1 MKFICSRKTLL
12 NGFSI
17 VQKAVS
23 TRTTLPILEGVLIQA
38 EGNTIKLIATD
49 LEIGIEKSLEG
60 EIIEEGSIVL
70 PANIIVE
77 LIRKLPDAPV
87 EIKCDQEYRTKI
99 TCLKSEF
106 VIQGQS
112 SEDFPNLP
120 TIEDENSIEIPQDL
134 LRNIIRQTIF
144 SVASDPTRPILTGAL
159 MEIQSNELRL
169 IALDGYRLALRKGK
183 TENRD
188 NYGISEVIPGKT
200 LNEISKILT
209 NDDEMV
215 RISRLDK
222 QMLFEYENTKITTRL
237 LEGEFINYNQILP
250 DEYKTRIKVYT
261 NDLIESCERAELLAR
276 QGKNN
281 LIKVEI
287 LQDQLVITSNAEIG
301 HVREELPIEIE
312 GEELK
317 IAFNSRYILDALKV
331 IEEEEIYLDFTT
343 SVSPCII
350 RPVEDDNFVYLI
362 LPVRLLKE

>member
-1 MKFICSRKTLL
+1 MNFICSRKTLL

-23 TRTTLPILEGVLIQA
+23 ARTTLPILEGILIKA
-38 EGNTIKLIATD
+38 EANTIRLIATD
-49 LEIGIEKSLEG
+49 LEIGIEKSIEG

-70 PANIIVE
+70 PANFIVE

-87 EIKCDQEYRTKI
+87 EIKSDQEHKAKI
-99 TCLKSEF
+99 SCLKSEF
-106 VIQGQS
+106 VIQGQG
-112 SEDFPNLP
+112 SEDFPNIP
-120 TIEDENSIEIPQDL
+120 KVNGENAIEIPQDL
-134 LRNIIRQTIF
+134 LRNMIKQTIF
-144 SVASDPTRPILTGAL
+144 SVASDETRPILTGAL
-159 MEIQSNELRL
+159 MEIDSNELRL

-183 TENRD
+183 TENQD

-200 LNEISKILT
+200 LNEVSKILT
-209 NDDEMV
+209 NDDDMV

-222 QMLFEYENTKITTRL
+222 QMLFEYENTKITSRL
-237 LEGEFINYNQILP
+237 LEGDFINYNQILP
-250 DEYKTRIKVYT
+250 EEYKTRIRVST

-287 LQDQLVITSNAEIG
+287 LQDRLIITSNAEVG
-301 HVREELPIEIE
+301 HVREELPNEIE

-317 IAFNSRYILDALKV
+317 IAFNSRYLLDALKV

-350 RPVEDDNFVYLI
+350 RPVEDDYFVYLI
-362 LPVRLLKE
+362 LPVRLLEE